1 VQQKKKGIGYTK
13 NRHMAMKCLGQQYKK
28 KGERERAIKAIKM
41 A

>member
-1 VQQKKKGIGYTK
+1 
-13 NRHMAMKCLGQQYKK
+13 MAMKCLGQQYKK